1 MIDEHIDA
9 RFHLLGPEVHDGGLP
24 RRWEATVLLPI
35 AMDTWGRLGAE
46 HPGPREDLHR
56 AAFEHLRPRLGG
68 APTSVHFLK
77 VARVAVDTIIGRITG
92 TVERTELGPTYWLAG
107 EGPLDADGLAGRFPG
122 AGRAIDQLRA
132 SGGRK
137 ILVAGTLHDFGPH
150 DRRVAWEE
158 ARRPAEPSHRLL
170 TVEGGYHPPP
180 GATGLVVRDDA

>member
-9 RFHLLGPEVHDGGLP
+9 RFHLLGSEVHDGGRP

-35 AMDTWGRLGAE
+35 AIDAWDRLKAE

-68 APTSVHFLK
+68 APTSVHFFR
-77 VARVAVDTIIGRITG
+77 VARIVVDTVLGRIASMQ
-92 TVERTELGPTYWLAG
+92 ERTELGPTYWLSG
-107 EGPLDADGLAGRFPG
+107 EGPLDADGLARRFPG
-122 AGRAIDQLRA
+122 ATQAIDQLRA

-137 ILVAGTLHDFGPH
+137 ILVDGTLHDFGPH

-158 ARRPAEPSHRLL
+158 ERRPAEPSHRLL
-170 TVEGGYHPPP
+170 TVEGGYHPPE
-180 GATGLVVRDDA
+180 GLAGLFSRDA